1 MQSFFIYLKTRFSA
15 AILFTGLVYFLLSK
29 SGLILA
35 IPGTNASPIFP
46 AAGFALSAVLLLG
59 KRSLF
64 GIFLGSLF
72 GNIFTLSDDLS
83 FQQKILAS
91 ILTGI
96 GASLQAYSGY
106 FFLKKMAKET
116 EPFFYKNDVLI
127 FSVFSV
133 FISSVISASF
143 GLTGL
148 YLSGLIGKDSVPA
161 VWLTWYLG
169 DAMGVLIAAP
179 LFLVWRIPALSRFSA
194 LKYAEI
200 SAGSVVAFILGIF
213 LLQSTY
219 PLYFIFIIILLAAS
233 LRYMQFGAVLFSG
246 IISAVLIIAALRN
259 FPVFSGYSLN
269 EKLLILQA
277 FIGVNSIAMLLLSVL
292 LYQQQKAQE
301 SLLELNRDLD
311 LKVMERTEDL
321 QKSLA
326 EIQKLKIMQ
335 DGDYFLTSLLIQP
348 FIVNLVQ
355 SEKAEAEFLISQK
368 KKFEFHNKKY
378 EIGGDMCHA
387 QNLVLEGK
395 KYILFINSD
404 AMGKSLQGAGGA
416 IVFGSV
422 LFSIIGRTRDRNIS
436 PEKWL
441 SDAFQ
446 ELNDV
451 FLSFDGSMLVSVILC
466 LLDEDTGVLYYIN
479 AEHPSSVI
487 YRDNICEFID
497 KENRLFKLGSCFNT
511 LKKVSVQTVSL
522 NRNDTVILG
531 SDGRDDIDLQENAHK
546 IRKNFD
552 ETLFL
557 RTVEEAEGD
566 LKKIFRLTEEKG
578 MITDDYSLMKI
589 KYKNEIHPRN
599 DIRKS
604 ALEHYNRKNFK
615 EATVYAEKY
624 AELFPGDTDIF
635 YILGYIFRTE
645 KNLPKAEYY
654 SERVRLRN
662 PYFLPNLIS
671 LAKIYISQNRLS
683 DAQKILMECK
693 EIDPDH
699 PSVVKLEAAIQGEGI
714 NDI

>member
-1 MQSFFIYLKTRFSA
+1 
-15 AILFTGLVYFLLSK
+15 
-29 SGLILA
+29 
-35 IPGTNASPIFP
+35 
-46 AAGFALSAVLLLG
+46 
-59 KRSLF
+59 
-64 GIFLGSLF
+64 
-72 GNIFTLSDDLS
+72 
-83 FQQKILAS
+83 
-91 ILTGI
+91 
-96 GASLQAYSGY
+96 
-106 FFLKKMAKET
+106 
-116 EPFFYKNDVLI
+116 
-127 FSVFSV
+127 
-133 FISSVISASF
+133 
-143 GLTGL
+143 
-148 YLSGLIGKDSVPA
+148 
-161 VWLTWYLG
+161 
-169 DAMGVLIAAP
+169 
-179 LFLVWRIPALSRFSA
+179 
-194 LKYAEI
+194 
-200 SAGSVVAFILGIF
+200 
-213 LLQSTY
+213 
-219 PLYFIFIIILLAAS
+219 
-233 LRYMQFGAVLFSG
+233 
-246 IISAVLIIAALRN
+246 ALRN

-699 PSVVKLEAAIQGEGI
+699 PSVVKLEAATQGEGI
-714 NDI
+714 RPPPYRQP